1 MKEDRAAAKLEAL
14 KARAVQVCEKLAAG
28 TADVAA
34 WRAERDAIAVE
45 LLDAGLRQFE
55 VARIFGV
62 TDQAVAFVVAK
73 AKKATANGK
82 G

>member
-1 MKEDRAAAKLEAL
+1 MKEDRAAARVEAL
-14 KARAVQVCEKLAAG
+14 KAEAVDVCEQLAGAVEG
-28 TADVAA
+28 VESL
-34 WRAERDAIAVE
+34 RARRDGLAIA

-82 G
+82 